1 LKISLKFS
9 GKIVLKKEEKLKE
22 IIQFFKLIA
31 KHLAA
36 MVGKNLGSTKN
47 QPKSMVDGQ
56 PVQHKSQWSTMVSRT
71 AQNRSATNSRLTCH

>member
-9 GKIVLKKEEKLKE
+9 GKIVLKKEEKLKK

-47 QPKSMVDGQ
+47 GF
-56 PVQHKSQWSTMVSRT
+56 
-71 AQNRSATNSRLTCH
+71 